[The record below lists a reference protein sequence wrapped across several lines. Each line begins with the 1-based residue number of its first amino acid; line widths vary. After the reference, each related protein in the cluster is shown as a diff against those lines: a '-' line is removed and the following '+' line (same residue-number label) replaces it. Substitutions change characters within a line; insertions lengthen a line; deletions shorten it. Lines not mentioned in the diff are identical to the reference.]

1 MHPIRKSVLAI
12 SCLALLG
19 GMGRN
24 LSGQVG
30 VGATEVEFMSGG
42 TRLQGRFFPA
52 DASGTSPTVLLL
64 PDLPGLDVT
73 ETSALGLGGKLSR
86 IGVHVL
92 TFNYRGT
99 HSSDGSFTL
108 AGVDQDI
115 DAARRWLRSP
125 DTVLR
130 FGVDPDEII
139 VGGLGFGGGMAMA
152 YSSTDLSITEV
163 FSVAGFDLTVAMNR
177 YASDPIYA
185 KVLETRLTA
194 SESDEDAVRWERGDF
209 FAFIKEAVQGSGR
222 WNLGFAAPQLARK
235 RLLLVGGLDDT
246 EAPVEDHLLPFYR
259 ILSGLGT
266 RDLEFAVYQD
276 DHSFSSVHEQLT
288 ETVVTWIRDGIEE

>member
-1 MHPIRKSVLAI
+1 MNSIRKSVLQV
-12 SCLALLG
+12 SCLVLVWATPCLV
-19 GMGRN
+19 
-24 LSGQVG
+24 SGQVG
-30 VGATEVEFMSGG
+30 IGATDVEFMSGED
-42 TRLQGRFFPA
+42 RLQGRFFPTV
-52 DASGTSPTVLLL
+52 ASRPSPTVLLL

-73 ETSALGLGGKLSR
+73 EASALGLGGGLSR

-99 HSSDGSFTL
+99 HRSDGSFTL

-125 DTVLR
+125 DTISR
-130 FGVDPDEII
+130 FAVDPDAII

-163 FSVAGFDLTVAMNR
+163 FSVAGFDLTVAMKR

-185 KVLETRLTA
+185 EVLETRLTA
-194 SESDEDAVRWERGDF
+194 SESDDDAARWERGDF
-209 FAFIKEAVQGSGR
+209 FAFVKEAMQGSGR

-259 ILSGLGT
+259 ILNGLGT

-276 DHSFSSVHEQLT
+276 DHSFSNVRERLA
-288 ETVVTWIRDGIEE
+288 ETVITWIRDGLEE